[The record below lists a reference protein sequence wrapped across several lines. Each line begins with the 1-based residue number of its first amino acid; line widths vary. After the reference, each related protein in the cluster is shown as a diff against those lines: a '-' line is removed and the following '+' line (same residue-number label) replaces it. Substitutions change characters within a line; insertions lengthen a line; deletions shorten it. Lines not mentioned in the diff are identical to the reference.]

1 MPGGQAPE
9 VKVCKAP
16 LRTVNETPACAFVRS
31 SVNLQSRMQRNP
43 DTPPAMQCLAL
54 EIEPAAAHCATI
66 LPLVWSRPSRAAA
79 VRASVMPEAANTA
92 AHATEPA
99 VDPQRRARD
108 ERLAQLLQRS
118 AAGDAQSFEAFYD
131 ASVVHARTLA
141 RRILRDAELDDVLA
155 EAFFQAWRDAGRFDA
170 ARGSAMAWLLTIVR
184 TRALDLL
191 RQRQVR
197 GASGPTPDGEPADVM
212 SDEAGPPD
220 LLAQAQA
227 GTRLQAALGQ
237 LSHQERWLL
246 GLAYYRD
253 HTHVQIAAATAL
265 PLGTVKSVLLRAQHK
280 LRALLSAPGRPKPT
294 DPPRG
299 DARATGKGADSEDAR
314 QGAGPTP

>member
-1 MPGGQAPE
+1 
-9 VKVCKAP
+9 
-16 LRTVNETPACAFVRS
+16 
-31 SVNLQSRMQRNP
+31 
-43 DTPPAMQCLAL
+43 
-54 EIEPAAAHCATI
+54 
-66 LPLVWSRPSRAAA
+66 
-79 VRASVMPEAANTA
+79 MPEAANA
-92 AHATEPA
+92 PADPSEPA

-108 ERLAQLLQRS
+108 ERLAELLQRS
-118 AAGDAQSFEAFYD
+118 AGGDAQAFEAFYD

-155 EAFFQAWRDAGRFDA
+155 DAFFQAWRDAGRFDA

-197 GASGPTPDGEPADVM
+197 GSGTDTEPADVI
-212 SDEAGPPD
+212 SDEPGPAD

-227 GTRLQAALGQ
+227 GTRLHAALGQ
-237 LSHQERWLL
+237 LSQQERWLL

-280 LRALLSAPGRPKPT
+280 LRALL
-294 DPPRG
+294 
-299 DARATGKGADSEDAR
+299 GAAH
-314 QGAGPTP
+314 GTGPTR

>member
-1 MPGGQAPE
+1 MHPTRLPI
-9 VKVCKAP
+9 V
-16 LRTVNETPACAFVRS
+16 
-31 SVNLQSRMQRNP
+31 
-43 DTPPAMQCLAL
+43 
-54 EIEPAAAHCATI
+54 PAAFGRADC
-66 LPLVWSRPSRAAA
+66 LRLLWSRPSRAAA
-79 VRASVMPEAANTA
+79 ARASAMPEAANAPNA
-92 AHATEPA
+92 ATPDPP

-108 ERLAQLLQRS
+108 QRLALLLARS
-118 AAGDAQSFEAFYD
+118 AAGDAQAFEAFYD

-155 EAFFQAWRDAGRFDA
+155 EAFLQAWRNAARFDA

-197 GASGPTPDGEPADVM
+197 GQPGDAEPADVI
-212 SDEAGPPD
+212 SDEPGPPD

-227 GTRLQAALGQ
+227 GTRLHAALGQ
-237 LSHQERWLL
+237 LSQQERWLL

-253 HTHVQIAAATAL
+253 HTHVQIAAAAAL

-280 LRALLSAPGRPKPT
+280 LRVLLEQDAPH
-294 DPPRG
+294 
-299 DARATGKGADSEDAR
+299 
-314 QGAGPTP
+314 GAGSSR

>member
-1 MPGGQAPE
+1 
-9 VKVCKAP
+9 
-16 LRTVNETPACAFVRS
+16 
-31 SVNLQSRMQRNP
+31 
-43 DTPPAMQCLAL
+43 
-54 EIEPAAAHCATI
+54 
-66 LPLVWSRPSRAAA
+66 
-79 VRASVMPEAANTA
+79 MPEAVNTA
-92 AHATEPA
+92 ADADPSA

-108 ERLAQLLQRS
+108 ERLAALLRRS
-118 AAGDAQSFEAFYD
+118 AAGDAQAFEAFYD

-155 EAFFQAWRDAGRFDA
+155 EAFFQAWRDAARFDT

-191 RQRQVR
+191 RQRQLR
-197 GASGPTPDGEPADVM
+197 GQPGDAEPADVI
-212 SDEAGPPD
+212 SDAAGPPD

-227 GTRLQAALGQ
+227 GTRLHAALGK

-280 LRALLSAPGRPKPT
+280 LRTLLEP
-294 DPPRG
+294 
-299 DARATGKGADSEDAR
+299 AR
-314 QGAGPTP
+314 

>member
-1 MPGGQAPE
+1 
-9 VKVCKAP
+9 
-16 LRTVNETPACAFVRS
+16 
-31 SVNLQSRMQRNP
+31 
-43 DTPPAMQCLAL
+43 
-54 EIEPAAAHCATI
+54 
-66 LPLVWSRPSRAAA
+66 
-79 VRASVMPEAANTA
+79 MPEAANA
-92 AHATEPA
+92 PADPSEPA

-108 ERLAQLLQRS
+108 ERLAELLQRS
-118 AAGDAQSFEAFYD
+118 AGGDAQAFEAFYD

-155 EAFFQAWRDAGRFDA
+155 DAFFQAWRDAGRFDA

-197 GASGPTPDGEPADVM
+197 GSGTDTEPADVI
-212 SDEAGPPD
+212 SDEPGPAD

-227 GTRLQAALGQ
+227 GTRLHAALDQ
-237 LSHQERWLL
+237 LSQQERWLL

-280 LRALLSAPGRPKPT
+280 LRALL
-294 DPPRG
+294 
-299 DARATGKGADSEDAR
+299 GAAH
-314 QGAGPTP
+314 GTGPTR

>member
-1 MPGGQAPE
+1 
-9 VKVCKAP
+9 
-16 LRTVNETPACAFVRS
+16 
-31 SVNLQSRMQRNP
+31 
-43 DTPPAMQCLAL
+43 
-54 EIEPAAAHCATI
+54 
-66 LPLVWSRPSRAAA
+66 
-79 VRASVMPEAANTA
+79 MPEAANA
-92 AHATEPA
+92 AAETPEPA

-108 ERLAQLLQRS
+108 ERLAALLQRS
-118 AAGDAQSFEAFYD
+118 AAGDALAFEAFYD

-155 EAFFQAWRDAGRFDA
+155 EAFFQAWRDAARFDA

-191 RQRQVR
+191 RQRQLR
-197 GASGPTPDGEPADVM
+197 GHGAEAEPADAP
-212 SDEAGPPD
+212 SDEPGPPD

-227 GTRLQAALGQ
+227 GTRLQAALGR
-237 LSHQERWLL
+237 LSQQERWLL

-280 LRALLSAPGRPKPT
+280 LRALLEQ
-294 DPPRG
+294 
-299 DARATGKGADSEDAR
+299 DAAS
-314 QGAGPTP
+314 GAGASR